1 MTKTEKLRKALLA
14 EGFSPVAT
22 RSSHKCFY
30 KLCTS
35 KEGKTFNKYVWLL
48 QATLRGASTNTFTA
62 SIALPKMTARLLAD

>member
-1 MTKTEKLRKALLA
+1 MTKTEKLRKALIA
-14 EGFSPVAT
+14 EGFNPVET
-22 RSSHKCFY
+22 RSNRECFH

-35 KEGKTFNKYVWLL
+35 KEGKTFDKYVWLL